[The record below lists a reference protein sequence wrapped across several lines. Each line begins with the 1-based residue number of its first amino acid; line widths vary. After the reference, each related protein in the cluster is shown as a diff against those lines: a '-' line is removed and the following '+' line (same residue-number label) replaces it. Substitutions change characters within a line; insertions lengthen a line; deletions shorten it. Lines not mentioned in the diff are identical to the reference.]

1 MNKQLVRGPDG
12 TQMVMLPE
20 QEYDELV
27 AAAEDLQDLIASAEF
42 DRRLALGEEEF
53 VPEAIAQRIFDGDNL
68 VRVWREYRE
77 LSLTDLASEAKL
89 LDEELAE
96 IETDQQSPTVEQL
109 KAIAG
114 ALKVSMDDLVR

>member
-42 DRRLALGEEEF
+42 DRRLALG
-53 VPEAIAQRIFDGDNL
+53 
-68 VRVWREYRE
+68 RVWREYRE